1 MAVYEPL
8 QKTPPHRSRWSSTW
22 WWEEI
27 VSIIASIG
35 CMVAVVV
42 ILKTMQ
48 DKPTDHWTFF
58 AKCLFFQV
66 SLNAMIAVFITAA
79 KSTAML
85 SVAACIGQSKWVYLR
100 TKSRRLADIDIIE
113 EAARGPLGSLAMLT
127 RIPWGVATL
136 GAFVTV
142 LALGID
148 TFAQQVISTEV
159 VTDWVDDGTASFGL
173 ARDYIGGARITAG
186 GGVWIA
192 DPYTVDTSMQGAVLK
207 AFYELEMP
215 AVFSCPSN
223 CSWEQSHISLGFSTS
238 CANVTE
244 ATYATQNCTS
254 TDPVTSRNCSMTTPG
269 NVTFTTSIVPTV
281 WSTVLVIKAKSLY
294 DFDNSK
300 ELPTS
305 RLSANFVRLAAFRQP
320 SEYRGGAD
328 TAVEQTLECDIGLAA
343 YKYTNASSITNK
355 FTPGNVEKIQ
365 LDDGYFDYRA
375 DDSDSH
381 IQFNT
386 TGLPEFRVRT
396 LDLSA
401 LLDYYLS
408 DSFSGTLVDGEEMP
422 VFAAGITTAIR
433 NPQKNI
439 SEVLDSMATSM
450 TDQLR
455 TNYNAT
461 ASGLTARAV
470 VLVRVQ
476 WAWLALPFFVV
487 MASGLFLIAE
497 MVESRRATDIR
508 LWKSTATSLL
518 FHSVSPAEGV
528 VRTGISDPEKLQ
540 TVAKATI
547 VRLENPNQ
555 SDQVLLNY
563 AAPYGQVR
571 HSSARVD

>member
-8 QKTPPHRSRWSSTW
+8 QKLPPRRNRWSSTW

-35 CMVAVVV
+35 CMVAVVA
-42 ILKTMQ
+42 ILKMMQ

-58 AKCLFFQV
+58 ASQHSHILPDENPRADWKYHIFQV

-85 SVAACIGQSKWVYLR
+85 SVAACIGQSKWVFLSS
-100 TKSRRLADIDIIE
+100 KSRKLSDIDIIE
-113 EAARGPLGSLAMLT
+113 EAARGPLGSIAMLA
-127 RIPWGVATL
+127 RVPWGVATL

-148 TFAQQVISTEV
+148 TFAQQVISTEA

-173 ARDYIGGARITAG
+173 ARDYFGGARITAG
-186 GGVWIA
+186 GGPWVA

-207 AFYELEMP
+207 AFYELDTP
-215 AVFSCPSN
+215 AVFSCASN
-223 CSWEQSHISLGFSTS
+223 CSWDQSYISLGFSTS
-238 CANVTE
+238 CTNV
-244 ATYATQNCTS
+244 S
-254 TDPVTSRNCSMTTPG
+254 SP
-269 NVTFTTSIVPTV
+269 
-281 WSTVLVIKAKSLY
+281 
-294 DFDNSK
+294 
-300 ELPTS
+300 

-320 SEYRGGAD
+320 SEYRGGSD
-328 TAVEQTLECDIGLAA
+328 TAVEQTLECDIGLVA
-343 YKYTNASSITNK
+343 YKYTNASSITNN
-355 FTPGNVEKIQ
+355 FTLGDVQKIT
-365 LDDGYFDYRA
+365 LDDGYYNDQVA
-375 DDSDSH
+375 DPDSH
-381 IQFNT
+381 ILFNT

-401 LLDYYLS
+401 LLDYYVS

-422 VFAAGITTAIR
+422 VVAAGITTAIR
-433 NPQKNI
+433 SPQKNI
-439 SEVLDSMATSM
+439 SEMLDSMALSM

-461 ASGLTARAV
+461 ARGRTARAV

-487 MASGLFLIAE
+487 LASGLFLIAE
-497 MVESRRATDIR
+497 MVESRRTTDIR

-518 FHSVSPAEGV
+518 FHSVSPDEGIM
-528 VRTGISDPEKLQ
+528 RTGMAGPEQLHR
-540 TVAKATI
+540 VAKATKI
-547 VRLENPNQ
+547 RLEIPSQ
-555 SDQVLLNY
+555 SDQVLLNH

-571 HSSARVD
+571 HVSTSGN